1 MKDMKANRA
10 LFKKYLR
17 SSDQQTKYQTEKILT
32 DDDFAMEALEGFQ
45 GQKDAWQNFEAFD
58 RKYHQRKRRQNISLL
73 GLALFIS
80 ILVGWNL
87 IPTTPDSKTD
97 HKEKALAKAP
107 SIKIHQ
113 KEDIS
118 HMTTAAAA
126 VQISPQQVLMELNTT
141 AGETTQR
148 REPLERIQQIP
159 AQQIEFNKQKE
170 QRLALKI
177 GRELIIKNFKTIDYR
192 YYRKEN
198 ERGQQTYTENELG
211 EQTLK
216 VPYINLLNKA
226 IVDFSKEDY
235 KLALLHFDEIL
246 HAYPDDANALFYGGM
261 CLYNLSE
268 WSQAESRFLKL
279 QDIPF
284 ANFREEGNWFLLHVY
299 QQTKKEAA
307 FSSLRNS
314 IIEEKGFYAQKA
326 ENLRLH

>member
-1 MKDMKANRA
+1 MKANRA

-17 SSDQQTKYQTEKILT
+17 TSDQQTKYQTEKILT

-45 GQKDAWQNFEAFD
+45 SQKDAWQSFEAFD
-58 RKYHQRKRRQNISLL
+58 RKFHQKKRRQNISLL
-73 GLALFIS
+73 GLALFLS
-80 ILVGWNL
+80 IVVGWNL
-87 IPTTPDSKTD
+87 IPTTPDSKPS
-97 HKEKALAKAP
+97 HKEKALIKAP

-113 KEDIS
+113 KEDINQ
-118 HMTTAAAA
+118 MTTAATA

-141 AGETTQR
+141 ASETNQR
-148 REPLERIQQIP
+148 LEPLERIQQIP
-159 AQQIEFNKQKE
+159 AQQIEFNKQKG

-198 ERGQQTYTENELG
+198 DGGQQAYTENDLG

-226 IVDFSKEDY
+226 VVDFSKEDY
-235 KLALLHFDEIL
+235 KLALLYFDEIL
-246 HAYPDDANALFYGGM
+246 HSYPDDANALFYGAM
-261 CLYNLSE
+261 CLYNLQE
-268 WSQAESRFLKL
+268 YGQAEGRFLKL
-279 QDIPF
+279 QNIPF
-284 ANFREEGNWFLLHVY
+284 ANFREEGNWYLLHVY

-307 FSSLRNS
+307 FSSLRNL